1 MVDKLNLLNK
11 EKIITIRDGQE
22 IALDPEELVL
32 DDVIRL
38 SAGDQIPSD
47 AIVLEGLQKSMKL
60 C

>member
-11 EKIITIRDGQE
+11 EKITTIRDGQE

-38 SAGDQIPSD
+38 SAGGSD
-47 AIVLEGLQKSMKL
+47 SK
-60 C
+60 